1 MTGETQYVQQQK
13 MPQHPGNTRR
23 GKRFEYL
30 IGQRIEIWV
39 ELKDEKT
46 EPEGQATES
55 EWVQGDWMIARVQEV
70 NENGS
75 LLVQWPDKN
84 KSENVIDPEYNQT
97 YPVQKKVAVVEN
109 RTVTDMEGAE
119 TEIWELNDEESSR
132 LTTTVNAEHTQ
143 TQTTQSHKEQSEG
156 EEKEGGSSD
165 SSNELW

>member
-1 MTGETQYVQQQK
+1 M
-13 MPQHPGNTRR
+13 
-23 GKRFEYL
+23 
-30 IGQRIEIWV
+30 
-39 ELKDEKT
+39 
-46 EPEGQATES
+46 
-55 EWVQGDWMIARVQEV
+55 

-109 RTVTDMEGAE
+109 RTVVDMEGAE
-119 TEIWELNDEESSR
+119 TEIWELNDEESSRLTTTVNLWETNYEESSR